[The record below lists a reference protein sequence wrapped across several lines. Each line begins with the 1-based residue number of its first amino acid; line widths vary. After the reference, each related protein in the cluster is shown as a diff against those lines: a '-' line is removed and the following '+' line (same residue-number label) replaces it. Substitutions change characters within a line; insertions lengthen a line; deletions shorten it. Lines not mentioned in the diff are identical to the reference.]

1 MNTSP
6 LMLIEIKLLINYPSD
21 MKKLMKMPI
30 NACVTN
36 KEEDAKQ
43 ASYIFNN
50 GTTADTSVFLVEFTY
65 SRKSRDR

>member
-1 MNTSP
+1 
-6 LMLIEIKLLINYPSD
+6 